1 MEYKCESIA
10 FPLLAAGNLSFPKEL
25 ALQVAINAFSKFL
38 LKHEMQIYLVVFDR
52 NAVVLSQQLFHSVKS
67 YIDDTYIEKKSLEEY
82 GISESEL
89 YDEKLIH
96 LREAMSF
103 RRRAEVAFA
112 IALELNLNETKDFI
126 GKAGYALTHSSKFDI
141 IIEYFLLEGNYNSIE
156 INETLFAF
164 GQPLIGA

>member
-67 YIDDTYIEKKSLEEY
+67 YIDDTYIEK
-82 GISESEL
+82 
-89 YDEKLIH
+89 
-96 LREAMSF
+96 
-103 RRRAEVAFA
+103 
-112 IALELNLNETKDFI
+112 LNLDETKDFI

-141 IIEYFLLEGNYNSIE
+141 ITEYFLLEGNYNSFE

>member
-1 MEYKCESIA
+1 MPFEIIRNDLTNM
-10 FPLLAAGNLSFPKEL
+10 LLAAGNLGFPKEL

-67 YIDDTYIEKKSLEEY
+67 YIDDTYIEK
-82 GISESEL
+82 
-89 YDEKLIH
+89 
-96 LREAMSF
+96 
-103 RRRAEVAFA
+103 
-112 IALELNLNETKDFI
+112 LNLDETKDFI

-141 IIEYFLLEGNYNSIE
+141 IIEYFLLEGNYNSFE

>member
-1 MEYKCESIA
+1 MPFEIIRNDLTNM
-10 FPLLAAGNLSFPKEL
+10 LLAAGNLGFPKEL

-67 YIDDTYIEKKSLEEY
+67 YIDDTYIEK
-82 GISESEL
+82 
-89 YDEKLIH
+89 
-96 LREAMSF
+96 
-103 RRRAEVAFA
+103 
-112 IALELNLNETKDFI
+112 LNLDETKDFI

-141 IIEYFLLEGNYNSIE
+141 IIEYFLLEGNYNSFE

-164 GQPLIGA
+164 EQPLIGA

>member
-10 FPLLAAGNLSFPKEL
+10 FPLLTAGNLRFPKKL

-82 GISESEL
+82 GISDSEL

-112 IALELNLNETKDFI
+112 IALELNLDETKDFI

-141 IIEYFLLEGNYNSIE
+141 IIEYFLLEGNYNSFE

-164 GQPLIGA
+164 EQPLIGA

>member
-1 MEYKCESIA
+1 MPFEIIRNDLTNM
-10 FPLLAAGNLSFPKEL
+10 LLAAGNLGFPKEL

-38 LKHEMQIYLVVFDR
+38 MKHEMQIYLVVFDR

-67 YIDDTYIEKKSLEEY
+67 YIDDTYIEK
-82 GISESEL
+82 
-89 YDEKLIH
+89 
-96 LREAMSF
+96 
-103 RRRAEVAFA
+103 
-112 IALELNLNETKDFI
+112 LNLDETKDFI

-141 IIEYFLLEGNYNSIE
+141 IIEYFLLEGNYNSFE

>member
-141 IIEYFLLEGNYNSIE
+141 IIEYFLLEGNYNSFE

-164 GQPLIGA
+164 GHPLIGA

>member
-1 MEYKCESIA
+1 M
-10 FPLLAAGNLSFPKEL
+10 
-25 ALQVAINAFSKFL
+25 QVAINAFSKFL

-67 YIDDTYIEKKSLEEY
+67 YIDDTYIEK
-82 GISESEL
+82 
-89 YDEKLIH
+89 
-96 LREAMSF
+96 
-103 RRRAEVAFA
+103 
-112 IALELNLNETKDFI
+112 LNLDETKDFI

-141 IIEYFLLEGNYNSIE
+141 IIEYFLLEGNYNSFE